1 MRRART
7 GLALLLPIIWVMWSA
22 WIPSGKAANGSNE
35 DTRAPTDLDSLMEL
49 LATSGD
55 VRARFQESRH
65 LSILTDPIETDGML
79 YFAPPDRLARHANR
93 PGRSSVVVEA
103 GRVTFGDE
111 TGQRTFDLSTSV
123 VARTLV
129 SNLMVVFRGDLESLR
144 ARHSISFHP
153 NGGNGG
159 GWTLELEPRSRIVR
173 GIIERVRFTGTG
185 RQLTAMETHESN
197 GDRTILRFS
206 DIETGLAWDAP
217 ELERIFSLDPP
228 DATP

>member
-7 GLALLLPIIWVMWSA
+7 GLTLLLPILWVMSSA
-22 WIPSGKAANGSNE
+22 WVPSGKAANASNQ
-35 DTRAPTDLDSLMEL
+35 DASAPTDLNSLMEL
-49 LATSGD
+49 LATSGG

-123 VARTLV
+123 VAQTLV

-144 ARHSISFHP
+144 AQHSISFHL
-153 NGGNGG
+153 NGGNGT

-185 RQLTAMETHESN
+185 RKLTVMETHESN
-197 GDRTILRFS
+197 GDRTILKFS
-206 DIETGLAWDAP
+206 DVETGLSWDTP
-217 ELERIFSLDPP
+217 KLERIFSLDPP